1 MAARWWWRS
10 TLAATIMALW
20 AVESHGASLER
31 KTFGT
36 MATGETVELFTLR
49 NRKGVTATIM
59 GYGGIVVSLTAPD
72 RAGRIADVV
81 LGFDTL
87 EPYLKTHPYFGA
99 LVGRYGNRIAKGEL
113 RLDGQVY
120 PLPKNNGEN
129 TLHGGNEGFGQK
141 LWLIHEIPATD
152 GAALE
157 LRYTSRDGEEGFPGT
172 LETRVIYTLTEASEL
187 RIDYE
192 ATTDKPTVVNLTN
205 HSYFNLAG
213 PGGGDILGHV
223 LRVDADRF
231 TPVAAGLIPTGE
243 LRAVK
248 GTPFDFRT
256 PTAMGARID
265 AKDPQLELAGGYDH
279 NFVLNGEA
287 GNLRLVARV
296 SEPRSGRVLEVLTT
310 EPGVQLYTGN
320 FLDGSVVGKGGQ
332 AYERRSGFCLETQH
346 FPDSPN
352 QAGFPSTVLRPG
364 ATFRS
369 TTVYRLST
377 EK

>member
-1 MAARWWWRS
+1 MAARGQGQRV
-10 TLAATIMALW
+10 LVIAALVLFA
-20 AVESHGASLER
+20 ADSRGAGVDR

-49 NRKGVTATIM
+49 NGKGVTATIM

-72 RAGRIADVV
+72 RTGRFADIV

-87 EPYLKTHPYFGA
+87 EPYLKAHPYFGA

-120 PLPKNNGEN
+120 PLPKNDGPN
-129 TLHGGNEGFGQK
+129 TLHGGNEGFSKK
-141 LWLIHEIPATD
+141 LWSIREVPATD

-172 LETRVIYTLTEASEL
+172 LQTRVTYTLTEAGEL

-213 PGGGDILGHV
+213 PGGGDVLGHV

-231 TPVAAGLIPTGE
+231 TPVVFGLIPTGE
-243 LRAVK
+243 LRTVK
-248 GTPFDFRT
+248 GSPFDFRT
-256 PTAMGARID
+256 PTPIGARID
-265 AKDPQLELAGGYDH
+265 AKDAQLELAGGYDH
-279 NFVLNGEA
+279 NFVLNGAA
-287 GNLRLVARV
+287 GELRLAARV

-332 AYERRSGFCLETQH
+332 SYPRRSGFCLETQH

-352 QAGFPSTVLRPG
+352 QAAFPSTVLRPG
-364 ATFRS
+364 ATFTS

>member
-1 MAARWWWRS
+1 MAARWQWRT
-10 TLAATIMALW
+10 TLVAAVVAL
-20 AVESHGASLER
+20 GASETQGQGALR

-49 NRKGVTATIM
+49 NGKGVTATIM
-59 GYGGIVVSLTAPD
+59 GWGGIVVSLTAPD
-72 RAGRIADVV
+72 REGRFADIV

-99 LVGRYGNRIAKGEL
+99 LVGRYGNRIAKGEF

-120 PLPKNNGEN
+120 HLPKNNGEN
-129 TLHGGNEGFGQK
+129 TLHGGNEGFGKK
-141 LWLIHEIPATD
+141 LWRVREVEAKD
-152 GAALE
+152 GTALE
-157 LRYTSRDGEEGFPGT
+157 LRYTSADGEEGFPGT
-172 LETRVIYTLTEASEL
+172 LETRVTYTLTEANEL

-205 HSYFNLAG
+205 HSYFNLGG
-213 PGGGDILGHV
+213 PGAGDVLGHV
-223 LRVDADRF
+223 LRIDADRF
-231 TPVAAGLIPTGE
+231 TPVVKGLIPTGE
-243 LRAVK
+243 LRSVA

-256 PTAMGARID
+256 PTPIGARID
-265 AKDPQLELAGGYDH
+265 AKDQQMELGGGYDH

-287 GNLRLVARV
+287 GKLRLVVRV

-320 FLDGSVVGKGGQ
+320 FLDGSAVGKGGQ
-332 AYERRSGFCLETQH
+332 AYPRRSGFCLETQH

-352 QAGFPSTVLRPG
+352 QPAFPSTVLRPG

>member
-1 MAARWWWRS
+1 METRWRWGS
-10 TLAATIMALW
+10 TLAAVAL
-20 AVESHGASLER
+20 ALAAAESRGASVER
-31 KTFGT
+31 KAFGT
-36 MATGETVELFTLR
+36 MATGEAVELFTLR
-49 NRKGVTATIM
+49 NGKGVVATITS
-59 GYGGIVVSLTAPD
+59 YGGIVVSLTAPD
-72 RAGRIADVV
+72 RAGHVADIV

-87 EPYLKTHPYFGA
+87 DPYLKAHPYFGA
-99 LVGRYGNRIAKGEL
+99 LVGRYGNRIAKGEF

-120 PLPKNNGEN
+120 HLPKNNGEN
-129 TLHGGNEGFGQK
+129 TLHGGNEGFGKK
-141 LWLIHEIPATD
+141 LWSAREIPSRD

-157 LRYTSRDGEEGFPGT
+157 LLYVSRDGEEGFPGT
-172 LETRVIYTLTEASEL
+172 LTTRVTYNLTEAGEL

-205 HSYFNLAG
+205 HSYFDLAG

-223 LRVDADRF
+223 LRIDADRF
-231 TPVAAGLIPTGE
+231 TPVVEGLIPTGE
-243 LRAVK
+243 LRSVA

-256 PTAMGARID
+256 RTPIGARIGAED
-265 AKDPQLELAGGYDH
+265 EQLKLAGGYDH

-287 GNLRLVARV
+287 GKLRLVVHV

-320 FLDGSVVGKGGQ
+320 FLDGSLIGKGGQ
-332 AYERRSGFCLETQH
+332 VYKHRSGFCLETQH

-352 QAGFPSTVLRPG
+352 QAAFPSTVLRPG
-364 ATFRS
+364 ATFWS
-369 TTVYRLST
+369 TTVYRLSI

>member
-1 MAARWWWRS
+1 METRWRWGS
-10 TLAATIMALW
+10 TLAAVAL
-20 AVESHGASLER
+20 ALAAAESRGASVER
-31 KTFGT
+31 KAFGT
-36 MATGETVELFTLR
+36 MATGEAVELFTLR
-49 NRKGVTATIM
+49 NGKGVVATITS
-59 GYGGIVVSLTAPD
+59 YGGIVVSLTAPD
-72 RAGRIADVV
+72 RAGHVADIV

-87 EPYLKTHPYFGA
+87 DPYLKAHPYFGA
-99 LVGRYGNRIAKGEL
+99 LVGRYGNRIAKGEF

-120 PLPKNNGEN
+120 HLPKNNGEN
-129 TLHGGNEGFGQK
+129 TLHGGNEGFGKK
-141 LWLIHEIPATD
+141 LWSAREIPSQD

-157 LRYTSRDGEEGFPGT
+157 LRYVSRDGEEGFPGT
-172 LETRVIYTLTEASEL
+172 LSTRVTYTLTEAGEL

-223 LRVDADRF
+223 LRIDADRF
-231 TPVAAGLIPTGE
+231 TPVVEGLIPTGE
-243 LRAVK
+243 LRSVA

-256 PTAMGARID
+256 RTPIGARIGAED
-265 AKDPQLELAGGYDH
+265 EQLKLAGGYDH

-287 GNLRLVARV
+287 GKLRLVVHV

-320 FLDGSVVGKGGQ
+320 FLDGSLIGKGGQ
-332 AYERRSGFCLETQH
+332 VYKHRSGFCLETQH

-352 QAGFPSTVLRPG
+352 QAAFPSTVLRPG
-364 ATFRS
+364 ATFWS
-369 TTVYRLST
+369 TTVYRLSI

>member
-1 MAARWWWRS
+1 
-10 TLAATIMALW
+10 
-20 AVESHGASLER
+20 
-31 KTFGT
+31 

-49 NRKGVTATIM
+49 NGQGVTATIM
-59 GYGGIVVSLTAPD
+59 GWGGIVVSLTAPD
-72 RAGRIADVV
+72 REGRFADIV

-87 EPYLKTHPYFGA
+87 EPYLKPHPYFGA
-99 LVGRYGNRIAKGEL
+99 LVGRYGNRIAKGEF
-113 RLDGQVY
+113 RLDGNVY
-120 PLPKNNGEN
+120 HLPKNNGEN
-129 TLHGGNEGFGQK
+129 TLHGGNESFGKK
-141 LWLIHEIPATD
+141 LWSIREVPAAD

-157 LRYTSRDGEEGFPGT
+157 LVYTSPDGEEGFPGT
-172 LETRVIYTLTEASEL
+172 LKTKVTYTLTEASEL

-192 ATTDKPTVVNLTN
+192 ATTDKPTVLNLTN

-213 PGGGDILGHV
+213 PGSGDILGHV
-223 LRVDADRF
+223 LRIDADRF
-231 TPVAAGLIPTGE
+231 TPVGKGLIPTGE
-243 LRAVK
+243 VRSVA

-256 PTAMGARID
+256 PTPIGARID
-265 AKDPQLELAGGYDH
+265 APDPQLQLGGGYDH

-287 GNLRLVARV
+287 GKLRLVVRV

-320 FLDGSVVGKGGQ
+320 FLDGSVVGKGGK
-332 AYERRSGFCLETQH
+332 AYARRTGFCLETQH

-352 QAGFPSTVLRPG
+352 QAAFPSTVLRPG

-369 TTVYRLST
+369 TTVYRLTT